1 MSTIY
6 TFHNETDAGT
16 LATGDTLLVY
26 DVSAARTRKTTVG
39 QLMSDAAAVVS
50 TTATTIAITAA
61 SHANRTLLVN
71 STAPA
76 VITLP
81 AASGTGAVYR
91 IVMGVAA
98 TATETTIKV
107 ANATDVMKGYV
118 FCVTTSSDNAEGF
131 KTTATSDSIEMNGT
145 TKGGVIGDHYELI
158 DVATGIW
165 IVRGFSAPTGSEA
178 TPFDAT
184 V

>member
-1 MSTIY
+1 MGT
-6 TFHNETDAGT
+6 THNFDLPAAGT
-16 LATGDTLLVY
+16 VTLSDQVPTLNATTARGAYATLGQVL
-26 DVSAARTRKTTVG
+26 SAA
-39 QLMSDAAAVVS
+39 SAVVA

-61 SHANRTLLVN
+61 SHANRTVLIN

-76 VITLP
+76 VVTLP
-81 AASGTGAVYR
+81 AASGTGNTYR
-91 IVMGVAA
+91 FVMGVAA

-107 ANATDVMKGYV
+107 ANATDVMRGYV

-145 TKGGVIGDHYELI
+145 TKGGVAGDIYELT

-165 IVRGFSAPTGSEA
+165 SVRGFSAPTGTEA